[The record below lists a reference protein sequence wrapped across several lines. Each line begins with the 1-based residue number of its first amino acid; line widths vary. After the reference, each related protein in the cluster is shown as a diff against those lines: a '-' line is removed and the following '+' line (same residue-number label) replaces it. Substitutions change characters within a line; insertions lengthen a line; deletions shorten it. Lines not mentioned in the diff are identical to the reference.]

1 FLTGLTRFEDYPC
14 PLGYWCP
21 GKGDAFLCPP
31 GTSRIQ
37 PGAKSSEECD
47 PCSPGYY
54 CPDPAQ
60 TGVPNTQ
67 GVPCKP
73 GYECPAGS
81 VNPKPCRPGLYC
93 GARTAVPSVCPA
105 GYYCPEGSSTYNT
118 PEQLCVFPFYCPPGS
133 AHPRPCEGGYMALS
147 LPGPR
152 DSFEKFCRIC
162 DAGTYRSASLIMAPC
177 QPCPAGFICP

>member
-14 PLGYWCP
+14 PPGYWCP
-21 GKGDAFLCPP
+21 GKGDTFLCPA

-37 PGAKSSEECD
+37 PGAKSLEECD

-60 TGVPNTQ
+60 TGLPNTQ

-81 VNPKPCRPGLYC
+81 GNPKPCRPGLYC
-93 GARTAVPSVCPA
+93 GAHTAVPSVCPP
-105 GYYCPEGSSTYNT
+105 GYYCPEGSSTYNNS
-118 PEQLCVFPFYCPPGS
+118 EQLCVFPYYCPPGS
-133 AHPRPCEGGYMALS
+133 AHPLPCEGGYMALS

-162 DAGTYRSASLIMAPC
+162 DAGTYRSDYLIAAPC
-177 QPCPAGFICP
+177 QSCPAGFICP